1 MTNFIYSKKYFANI
15 IASLFLLCS
24 VFNAT
29 VNAQTAPDFG
39 TVSNF
44 VLFSGIGAV
53 SNTGISTLTG
63 NVGANI
69 GAISGFEAPTTIN
82 GTIENVNAITLQAAL
97 DLTAACVQLQ
107 NTAATVTDHLTIYGN
122 GETLLPGVYSAGAA
136 SSINGSLILDAQGDP
151 NALFIFKIGGALT
164 ATAGA
169 TIILANGALAAN
181 VIWIANG
188 AASMAA
194 GTTMNGTV
202 IGYDGAVSMGAGCIL
217 NGRLLSNIGAVSI
230 YGTIAT
236 NIPESSPT
244 DVSSGNNGGLESNGD
259 LATLIA
265 KRNFNR
271 IKTNSSADKKTSQ
284 KKFVSSSIS
293 AKKSGLTV
301 DFSTIIPT
309 TGMYGTET
317 AYVSSPTD
325 LIGVT
330 NAIQVYS
337 VDYYQGENRLAAVFA
352 TATDGTI
359 YDHSKAICDRLNNS
373 SLEDIRTIN
382 LNGYEIIMSKL
393 KRDNGDI
400 EYALNFSVQNLETE
414 NKLHSYWNIDQYPTG
429 DYLNFQVWG
438 SSIGQICSITNA
450 IIAKFQQQG
459 TLLSGLV
466 NNRIPTVFVKHGL
479 YQNGILYLTIINKS
493 EASNLVFIGN
503 KRITEVATTDYVS
516 QNIAMSGGYEQNIEL
531 DLGGI
536 FDIGF
541 SIIGDTSNQLD
552 ALYLA
557 DGPWGLD
564 YLNTETTVSKFDID
578 NVPNTDVTSD
588 EYGIERNITVK
599 GEIYGTI
606 NLFRNILPGELL
618 FDASSYSMMGFAI
631 QNSLPIEVVLVTEN
645 TTDWN
650 SRLRFQIPAN
660 ATTAEKNVLFENFS
674 NTLGQKYNNEK
685 IKGVVFS
692 VQGNY
697 QVFQPFIIAVS
708 KLTFNNSKNFNDPI
722 NDNILAKNIY
732 NYPNPCL
739 QSTTIVLP
747 KFTESA
753 NVQIVD
759 MTGRIISSK
768 NFASIPHNNEITIEL
783 DNLSKGVY
791 SFIVTTQENEQFR
804 NKFIKN

>member
-1 MTNFIYSKKYFANI
+1 MKNFIYSKRYLTNI
-15 IASLFLLCS
+15 IASL
-24 VFNAT
+24 VFVCLGFNT
-29 VNAQTAPDFG
+29 KIIGQTAPDFG

-82 GTIENVNAITLQAAL
+82 GTIENVNAVTAQAAI

-122 GETLLPGVYSAGAA
+122 GETLVPGVYSAGAA
-136 SSINGSLILDAQGDP
+136 SSINGSLVLDAQGDP

-164 ATAGA
+164 ATAGT
-169 TIILANGALAAN
+169 TIILTNGASAAN
-181 VIWIANG
+181 VFWIANG
-188 AASMAA
+188 AVALAA
-194 GTTMNGTV
+194 GTTMHGTV

-217 NGRLLSNIGAVSI
+217 NGRLYSNIGAVSI

-236 NIPESSPT
+236 NIPESLPT
-244 DVSSGNNGGLESNGD
+244 DVSSGNNGGLESHGD

-271 IKTNSSADKKTSQ
+271 IKTNSFVDKKSSQ
-284 KKFVSSSIS
+284 KKFVSSLIS
-293 AKKSGLTV
+293 AKTSGSNV
-301 DFSTIIPT
+301 DFSAIIPN

-317 AYVSSPTD
+317 TYVSSPTD

-330 NAIQVYS
+330 NAKQVYS
-337 VDYYQGENRLAAVFA
+337 VDYYQGESRLAAVFA
-352 TATDGTI
+352 TATDGAI
-359 YDHSKAICDRLNNS
+359 YGHSKAICDRLNNS

-382 LNGYEIIMSKL
+382 LNGYEIIMAKL
-393 KRDNGDI
+393 QRDNGDI
-400 EYALNFSVQNLETE
+400 EYAFNFSVQNLGTE
-414 NKLHSYWNIDQYPTG
+414 NKLHSYWNIDQYPVG

-450 IIAKFQQQG
+450 IIAKFQERG

-466 NNRIPTVFVKHGL
+466 DNRIPTVFVKHGL
-479 YQNGILYLTIINKS
+479 YQNGILYLTISNKS
-493 EASNLVFIGN
+493 EASNLIFEGN
-503 KRITEVATTDYVS
+503 KRTTEVAPTDYVS
-516 QNIAMSGGYEQNIEL
+516 QNISLSGNYEQNIAL

-541 SIIGDTSNQLD
+541 SIIGDTSNQVD

-564 YLNTETTVSKFDID
+564 YLKTETTVSKFIID
-578 NVPNTDVTSD
+578 KMSNTAVSSD
-588 EYGIERNITVK
+588 EYRVERNTTVK
-599 GEIYGTI
+599 GDVYGTV

-618 FDASSYSMMGFAI
+618 FDVSPYSMVGFSI
-631 QNSLPIEVVLVTEN
+631 QNSLPVEVVLVTEN

-650 SRLRFQIPAN
+650 NRLRFQIPAN
-660 ATTAEKNVLFENFS
+660 ATITEKNVLFENFS
-674 NTLGQKYNNEK
+674 NTIGQKYNNEK

-697 QVFQPFIIAVS
+697 QVFQPFIVAVS
-708 KLTFNNSKNFNDPI
+708 QLSFKNSNTLGVSAF
-722 NDNILAKNIY
+722 DNILSKNVY

-747 KFTESA
+747 KITESA

-759 MTGRIISSK
+759 MSGRVVSSK
-768 NFASIPHNNEITIEL
+768 NFPSIPQNNEITIEI
-783 DNLSKGVY
+783 DNLKNGVY
-791 SFIVTTQENEQFR
+791 SFIVTTKENEQSKS
-804 NKFIKN
+804 KFIKN